1 MKIVCDKCQSKYN
14 VPNEKLPDGKQI
26 GFTCPKCKNKIPVVK
41 SADPKADPK
50 KEAPAKEPAKSNDE
64 DIVFSLAEEG
74 AQEKAKTPPK
84 KSKGGGGFSFDE
96 EDSSKPSISFAE
108 DESIYD
114 SSEKP
119 FDFVEEEY
127 ETALICEADPGI
139 RDKIKI
145 ALELMEYS
153 ITMAENTRDALKNMR
168 YHTYD
173 LIVLNERFD
182 TSNPD
187 INGIL
192 IYLNRLV
199 MAERRKITLFLLT
212 DRYQTLDT
220 MEAFHRSANIIV
232 NVKDIDKIDT
242 ILQKGLNDTSVFYKI
257 FKEFLAQEGKI

>member
-14 VPNEKLPDGKQI
+14 LPSEKLPDGKQFA
-26 GFTCPKCKNKIPVVK
+26 FTCPKCKNKIQVEKAAASLNKPA
-41 SADPKADPK
+41 SAETPS
-50 KEAPAKEPAKSNDE
+50 KSNDE
-64 DIVFSLAEEG
+64 DIVFSLAEDKG
-74 AQEKAKTPPK
+74 PSADKAPQHTK
-84 KSKGGGGFSFDE
+84 KSAKSDSISFDE
-96 EDSSKPSISFAE
+96 EDSEKPSISFAE

-114 SSEKP
+114 SGEKP

-127 ETALICEADPGI
+127 ETALICEVDPGI

-153 ITMAENTRDALKNMR
+153 ITNVGNTREALKNMR

-187 INGIL
+187 VNGIL

-212 DRYQTLDT
+212 DRYRTMDT
-220 MEAFHRSANIIV
+220 MEAFHRSANVIV

-242 ILQKGLNDTSVFYKI
+242 ILQKGLNDTGVFYKI
-257 FKEFLAQEGKI
+257 FKEYLIQEGKI

>member
-1 MKIVCDKCQSKYN
+1 MKIICEKCQSKYN
-14 VPNEKLPDGKQI
+14 VPDEKLPENKQF
-26 GFTCPKCKNKIPVVK
+26 GFTCPKCKNKIPVMK
-41 SADPKADPK
+41 T
-50 KEAPAKEPAKSNDE
+50 KESTTSTDE
-64 DIVFSLAEEG
+64 DIVFSLSEDETKDEPKT
-74 AQEKAKTPPK
+74 QKNKQKKA
-84 KSKGGGGFSFDE
+84 SFSFDE
-96 EDSSKPSISFAE
+96 ADSNKPSISFAE

-127 ETALICEADPGI
+127 ETALICESDPAI

-153 ITMAENTRDALKNMR
+153 ITTAENTREALKNMR

-173 LIVLNERFD
+173 LVVLNERFD

-187 INGIL
+187 VNGIL

-212 DRYQTLDT
+212 DRYRTMDP
-220 MEAFHRSANIIV
+220 MEAFHRSANAVV
-232 NVKDIDKIDT
+232 NVKDIDRIDT
-242 ILQKGLNDTSVFYKI
+242 ILQKGLNDTNVFYKI
-257 FKEFLAQEGKI
+257 FKEFLAQAGKI

>member
-14 VPNEKLPDGKQI
+14 LPGDKLPEGKQFA
-26 GFTCPKCKNKIPVVK
+26 FTCPKCKNKIQVEK
-41 SADPKADPK
+41 TADTPQKQ
-50 KEAPAKEPAKSNDE
+50 APAAKPGKPTDE
-64 DIVFSLAEEG
+64 DIVFSLAEE
-74 AQEKAKTPPK
+74 QEAPAAKAPAAK
-84 KSKGGGGFSFDE
+84 KSSKGGSFSFDE
-96 EDSSKPSISFAE
+96 EDSNKPSISFAE

-114 SSEKP
+114 SGEKP

-127 ETALICEADPGI
+127 ETALICEADPAV
-139 RDKIKI
+139 REKIKI

-153 ITMAENTRDALKNMR
+153 ITNAKNTREALKNMR

-182 TSNPD
+182 TPNPD
-187 INGIL
+187 VNGIL

-212 DRYQTLDT
+212 DRYRTMDT
-220 MEAFHRSANIIV
+220 MEAFHRSANVIV

-242 ILQKGLNDTSVFYKI
+242 ILQKGLNDTVVFYKI
-257 FKEFLAQEGKI
+257 FKEYLIQEGKI

>member
-14 VPNEKLPDGKQI
+14 VPAEKLPDGKQI

-41 SADPKADPK
+41 PAEPPSSPQKSDPPPK
-50 KEAPAKEPAKSNDE
+50 SPAAKDE
-64 DIVFSLAEEG
+64 DVVFSLSDEAPGDESEN
-74 AQEKAKTPPK
+74 KSK
-84 KSKGGGGFSFDE
+84 KSKEGGFSFDE

-119 FDFVEEEY
+119 FDFVEEDY

-139 RDKIKI
+139 REKIKI

-153 ITMAENTRDALKNMR
+153 ITLAENTRDALKNMR

-212 DRYQTLDT
+212 DRYPTMDT

-242 ILQKGLNDTSVFYKI
+242 ILQKGLNDTAVFYKI
-257 FKEFLAQEGKI
+257 FKEFLIQEGKI

>member
-1 MKIVCDKCQSKYN
+1 MKIVCEKCQGKFN
-14 VPNEKLPDGKQI
+14 LPEGKFPDGKQ
-26 GFTCPKCKNKIPVVK
+26 FKVTCPKCKNKIVVK
-41 SADPKADPK
+41 RSEDTGSA
-50 KEAPAKEPAKSNDE
+50 SDE
-64 DIVFSLAEEG
+64 DIVFSLAEDDSATAGE
-74 AQEKAKTPPK
+74 TVSK
-84 KSKGGGGFSFDE
+84 KSRGGGAFSFDE
-96 EDSSKPSISFAE
+96 EDSEKPSISFAE

-114 SSEKP
+114 SSDKP

-127 ETALICEADPGI
+127 ETAMICETDPEIQG
-139 RDKIKI
+139 KIKI

-153 ITMAENTRDALKNMR
+153 ITIAESTREALKNMR

-187 INGIL
+187 VNGIL

-212 DRYQTLDT
+212 DRYRT
-220 MEAFHRSANIIV
+220 MDPMAAFHRSANAVV
-232 NVKDIDKIDT
+232 NMKDMDKIDT
-242 ILQKGLNDTSVFYKI
+242 ILQKGLNDSLVFYKI